1 MGFFTGML
9 DRIRGSGV
17 SVVDYHGI
25 RARHRYWVSN
35 SIYLDNIYNK
45 IATDVAMMR
54 FKHIRITRQV
64 ESADQTE
71 WFEHSDLATVCG
83 VSPNVSEAPFV
94 FWANVVRTML
104 MNQVAVVVPVM
115 NGASVERLQLVDG
128 KVGITDDDLLVVS
141 IDGVEHRLSVDDV
154 WVFEN
159 PKRNISSQLGQ
170 ITRLI
175 DDNLAALSSRLNGD
189 DSVRG
194 LLKLP
199 TRAAT
204 ADVERRMQV
213 RLDSFYATAK
223 SGGVSY
229 LEQGEE
235 FQELKNAYGDTVSE
249 QELAFL
255 KAQLY
260 HAFGI
265 NEQLFTADYSE
276 QQYRA
281 YFQSVVK
288 VYMRVIAEE
297 INRKAFTKTKRT
309 QGHRMM
315 VYMDLFDVASLRD
328 LNEFMFKQKYS
339 GNFNSNELREMF
351 GYGGYEGGDVFET
364 NKNAV
369 RLGEEQD
376 GTVTN

>member
-1 MGFFTGML
+1 MG
-9 DRIRGSGV
+9 
-17 SVVDYHGI
+17 
-25 RARHRYWVSN
+25 HRS
-35 SIYLDNIYNK
+35 
-45 IATDVAMMR
+45 
-54 FKHIRITRQV
+54 
-64 ESADQTE
+64 
-71 WFEHSDLATVCG
+71 
-83 VSPNVSEAPFV
+83 
-94 FWANVVRTML
+94 
-104 MNQVAVVVPVM
+104 
-115 NGASVERLQLVDG
+115 
-128 KVGITDDDLLVVS
+128 
-141 IDGVEHRLSVDDV
+141 SVDDV

-170 ITRLI
+170 ITRLT
-175 DDNLAALSSRLNGD
+175 DDNLAALSSKLNGD
-189 DSVRG
+189 DSVRR

-204 ADVERRMQV
+204 ADVERHMQV

-260 HAFGI
+260 HEFGI

-281 YFQSVVK
+281 YFQNVVK
-288 VYMRVIAEE
+288 VYMLVIAEE

-309 QGHRMM
+309 QWHRMM
-315 VYMDLFDVASLRD
+315 VYMDLFDVAS
-328 LNEFMFKQKYS
+328 F
-339 GNFNSNELREMF
+339 REMF
-351 GYGGYEGGDVFET
+351 GTVVMR
-364 NKNAV
+364 AV
-369 RLGEEQD
+369 MSLRPIRMRCS
-376 GTVTN
+376 